1 MKKSKIIIGVLS
13 VLVVAL
19 AICIVVLVYNNQ
31 PTKDNN
37 TQKTSTSDKVKGVY
51 FRKLYGSI
59 GVLKSENTTNDQ
71 STFRTEVYAF
81 NSNTKFLDDISKLS
95 FDNDN
100 VLVKDVI
107 VADHPEKDNDLTKYV
122 VSFKVGFSTEGKYT
136 ITNLVYKNDGKTVKY
151 PIGKVSFNYVN
162 GQSVDIK
169 QGISA
174 EITNNEACYSFLE
187 TNKKPFTVKG
197 LVSGDNDQFKYTY
210 KKNVKFT
217 PGKQL
222 DYYIKIN
229 SNASSADSMVFS
241 PIFEIKMD
249 NSNKVKYLVPFTQI
263 YGGDNNLNYDQ
274 IEEYVQNP

>member
-1 MKKSKIIIGVLS
+1 M
-13 VLVVAL
+13 
-19 AICIVVLVYNNQ
+19 LVYNNQ
-31 PTKDNN
+31 PTKDNI

-136 ITNLVYKNDGKTVKY
+136 ITNLVYKNGGKTVKY

-187 TNKKPFTVKG
+187 ANKKTFTVKG

>member
-19 AICIVVLVYNNQ
+19 AICIGVLVYNNQ

-81 NSNTKFLDDISKLS
+81 NSNRKFLDDISKLS

-136 ITNLVYKNDGKTVKY
+136 ITNLVYKNGGKTVKY

-187 TNKKPFTVKG
+187 ANKKTFTVKG

-222 DYYIKIN
+222 DYYVDIN
-229 SNASSADSMVFS
+229 SNTTGADTTVFC
-241 PIFEIKMD
+241 PLFEIKTE
-249 NSNKVKYLVPFTQI
+249 NSNQTKYFVPISQT
-263 YGGDNNLNYDQ
+263 YGGDNNLSYNQ
-274 IEEYVQNP
+274 IKEYVQK

>member
-1 MKKSKIIIGVLS
+1 
-13 VLVVAL
+13 
-19 AICIVVLVYNNQ
+19 
-31 PTKDNN
+31 
-37 TQKTSTSDKVKGVY
+37 
-51 FRKLYGSI
+51 
-59 GVLKSENTTNDQ
+59 
-71 STFRTEVYAF
+71 
-81 NSNTKFLDDISKLS
+81 
-95 FDNDN
+95 
-100 VLVKDVI
+100 
-107 VADHPEKDNDLTKYV
+107 
-122 VSFKVGFSTEGKYT
+122 
-136 ITNLVYKNDGKTVKY
+136 
-151 PIGKVSFNYVN
+151 

-174 EITNNEACYSFLE
+174 EITNNEVCYSFLE
-187 TNKKPFTVKG
+187 ANKKTFTVKG